1 MNGKR
6 LFLLGAVGAIAG
18 VTAIIGG
25 AWWNGGGAPASAQVE
40 VRQEGTKVGTQA
52 AGSAL
57 KDASDKIGFEVLPL
71 AGLPDPA
78 LALKFVDAHLG
89 PTGVT
94 NGLKYAV
101 LGYENPANGSQVT
114 VSEFNVRMTHPANDA
129 SVVVDLGIPG
139 VEVWKS
145 AGQAVTVYTLL
156 TANRTYDLVVSGRP
170 EFSSDDLAKLAVSLK

>member
-6 LFLLGAVGAIAG
+6 LLLLGAVGAIAG
-18 VTAIIGG
+18 VTAIVGG
-25 AWWNGGGAPASAQVE
+25 AWWNGGGIPASAQVE

-57 KDASDKIGFEVLPL
+57 KDASDKVGFEVLPL

-89 PTGVT
+89 PTGAT

-101 LGYENPANGSQVT
+101 LGYESPANVSKVT
-114 VSEFNVRMTHPANDA
+114 VSEFSVRMTHPANDA
-129 SVVVDLGIPG
+129 SVAVDIGIPG

-170 EFSSDDLAKLAVSLK
+170 ELSSDGLAKLAVSLK

>member
-6 LFLLGAVGAIAG
+6 LFLIGAVGAIAG
-18 VTAIIGG
+18 VTAIIGS
-25 AWWNGGGAPASAQVE
+25 AWWNGGGIPASAQVE

-57 KDASDKIGFEVLPL
+57 KDASDEIGFEVVPL
-71 AGLPDPA
+71 ASLPDPA

-101 LGYENPANGSQVT
+101 LRYENPANGSQVT

-129 SVVVDLGIPG
+129 SVVVDIGMPG
-139 VEVWKS
+139 VDVWKS
-145 AGQAVTVYTLL
+145 AAKSVTVYTLL

-170 EFSSDDLAKLAVSLK
+170 EFSTDDLAKLAVSLK